1 MRRTFGQEKAAG
13 LELIKPTPCPSNG
26 GEQFSVPL
34 LGGVRRGFRGKG
46 SAFTLVELLVVLAII
61 AVLAGLLLPA
71 FSKAKEAARATAC
84 LSNLRQVGIALQ
96 LYTQDNNN
104 RLPIMRDKSFDTN
117 APPTN
122 ALPSVEVVIS
132 NHLGSVKVLKCPSDR
147 RKIYE
152 QTGSSYS
159 WNSLLNGQDAEH
171 LTVMTIGFDPHQIP
185 VFFDKDAF
193 HSARGEKKGVNYLYA
208 DGHIKN
214 LLAIEGT
221 K

>member
-1 MRRTFGQEKAAG
+1 MGRTTDNQ
-13 LELIKPTPCPSNG
+13 PRTTN
-26 GEQFSVPL
+26 Q
-34 LGGVRRGFRGKG
+34 
-46 SAFTLVELLVVLAII
+46 SAFTLIELLVVLVII
-61 AVLAGLLLPA
+61 GVLAGLLLPA
-71 FSKAKEAARATAC
+71 FSKAKEAGRATAC
-84 LSNLRQVGIALQ
+84 LSNLRQIGIALQ

-122 ALPSVEVVIS
+122 ALPSVEVVLS
-132 NHLGSVKVLKCPSDR
+132 NQLGSVKVLKCPSDR
-147 RKIYE
+147 RQIYQ

-171 LTVMTIGFDPHQIP
+171 LTVLSINFDPHQIP
-185 VFFDKDAF
+185 VFFDKESF

>member
-1 MRRTFGQEKAAG
+1 MERTTDNEQ
-13 LELIKPTPCPSNG
+13 LITDD
-26 GEQFSVPL
+26 
-34 LGGVRRGFRGKG
+34 
-46 SAFTLVELLVVLAII
+46 SAFTLIELLVVMVVI
-61 AVLAGLLLPA
+61 AVLASLLLPA
-71 FSKAKEAARATAC
+71 FSKAKEAGRATAC
-84 LSNLRQVGIALQ
+84 LSNLRQIGIALQ

-117 APPTN
+117 APATN
-122 ALPSVEVVIS
+122 TLPSVDVVLS
-132 NHLGSVKVLKCPSDR
+132 NQLGSVKVLKCPSDR
-147 RKIYE
+147 RQVYE

-171 LTVMTIGFDPHQIP
+171 LTVLTINFDPHQIP

-193 HSARGEKKGVNYLYA
+193 HSARGEKRGVNYLYA
-208 DGHIKN
+208 DGHIRN